1 MVLSQAGIVDAN
13 VKLESAPERPSG
25 PEKQSNMAEFVIK
38 LADERGRLHQQVEHG
53 YSEAEVRDRFAQQG
67 YLVYWVKPQ
76 GLLSGGFRFRRRRSL
91 KQSSFLVY
99 NQQFLTLIRAGL
111 PILNSLELLIKR
123 QKDGFLRQILENVR
137 DRVRGGE
144 ALSDA
149 FAAQGV
155 VPKIY
160 TTTLMAGEKSG
171 NMDEVLT
178 RYINLQRLAL
188 SFRKKL
194 VVSLIYPTLLISVV
208 LIMVTF
214 LFTYVVPK
222 FAELFNSLDAQL
234 PAITVFMLAVGQ
246 NSQKYAPFV
255 FLGLVAAGFLL
266 WRWKNTDSGGDRID
280 RVILG
285 TPLLGDIRL
294 KQQVAAFSRML
305 ATLLQGGLPLVPSM
319 ETAGSSMT
327 SRRIL
332 KGVMRAS
339 VRVREGQ
346 GLANSLEEQEI
357 FPGLAVEMIEV
368 GESTGALPAM
378 LNSVA
383 EFYEE
388 DVQTALGASMAL
400 IEPLI
405 LIVMAVFVGAVLI
418 SLYLPIFTLGV
429 H

>member
-1 MVLSQAGIVDAN
+1 
-13 VKLESAPERPSG
+13 
-25 PEKQSNMAEFVIK
+25 MAEFVIK
-38 LADERGRLHQQVEHG
+38 VADDRGRVQQHVEQG
-53 YSEAEVRDRFAQQG
+53 VSETEVRDRFSAQG

-76 GLLSGGFRFRRRRSL
+76 GLMAGGLRRRKKL
-91 KQSSFLVY
+91 KQDSFLVF

-123 QKDGFLRQILENVR
+123 QKDEQLKTLLENVR
-137 DRVRGGE
+137 DRVKGGE
-144 ALSDA
+144 LLSDA

-171 NMDEVLT
+171 NIDEVLA
-178 RYINLQRLAL
+178 RYVNFQRM
-188 SFRKKL
+188 SMTFRKKL
-194 VVSLIYPTLLISVV
+194 FVSLIYPTLLVSVV

-222 FAELFNSLDAQL
+222 FADLFNSLDAKL
-234 PAITVFMLAVGQ
+234 PEITVFMLNVGL
-246 NSQKYAPFV
+246 NAQKYAPFV
-255 FLGLVAAGFLL
+255 FTGLVVGGIVL
-266 WRWKNTDSGGDRID
+266 WKWKDTDKGGDRID
-280 RVILG
+280 SVILSL
-285 TPLLGDIRL
+285 PLLGEIRV
-294 KQQVAAFSRML
+294 KHQVASFSRML
-305 ATLLQGGLPLVPSM
+305 STLLQGGLPLVPAM
-319 ETAGSSMT
+319 ETAGTAMS

-339 VRVREGQ
+339 ARVREGQ
-346 GLANSLEEQEI
+346 GLAPSLEAQKI
-357 FPGLAVEMIEV
+357 FPELSVEMIEV
-368 GESTGALPAM
+368 GESTGALPQM

-400 IEPLI
+400 IEPII
-405 LIVMAVFVGAVLI
+405 LIIMAIFVGGVLI

-429 H
+429 K

>member
-1 MVLSQAGIVDAN
+1 
-13 VKLESAPERPSG
+13 
-25 PEKQSNMAEFVIK
+25 MAEFVVKI
-38 LADERGRLHQQVEHG
+38 ADDRGHLHQQVEHG
-53 YSEAEVRDRFAQQG
+53 YSEAEVRDRFTQQG

-76 GLLSGGFRFRRRRSL
+76 GILSGGLSRKRGKL
-91 KQSSFLVY
+91 KPSSFLVF

-123 QKDGFLRQILENVR
+123 QKDARLRQVLENVR
-137 DRVRGGE
+137 DRVKGGE
-144 ALSDA
+144 LLSDA
-149 FAAQGV
+149 FAAQGI
-155 VPKIY
+155 PKIY

-171 NMDEVLT
+171 NIDEVLT
-178 RYINLQRLAL
+178 RYINLQRMAMT
-188 SFRKKL
+188 FRKKL
-194 VVSLIYPTLLISVV
+194 FVALIYPTILVCVV
-208 LIMVTF
+208 MIMVTF

-222 FAELFNSLDAQL
+222 FADLFNSLDAQL

-255 FLGLVAAGFLL
+255 LIGLVIVGLVL
-266 WRWKNTDSGGDRID
+266 WQWKNTDSGADRID
-280 RVILG
+280 RIILSL
-285 TPLLGDIRL
+285 PLLGEIRL
-294 KQQVAAFSRML
+294 KHQVSAFSRML
-305 ATLLQGGLPLVPSM
+305 STLLQGGLPLVPAM
-319 ETAGSSMT
+319 ETAGSSMS

-332 KGVMRAS
+332 KGVMRAGI
-339 VRVREGQ
+339 RVREGQ
-346 GLANSLEEQEI
+346 GLAGSLEEQKI
-357 FPGLAVEMIEV
+357 FPDLAVEMIEV

-400 IEPLI
+400 IEPMI
-405 LIVMAVFVGAVLI
+405 LIIMAIFVGGVLI

>member
-1 MVLSQAGIVDAN
+1 
-13 VKLESAPERPSG
+13 
-25 PEKQSNMAEFVIK
+25 MAEFVVKI
-38 LADERGRLHQQVEHG
+38 ADDRGRVHQHIEQG
-53 YSEAEVRDRFAQQG
+53 YSEAEVRDRFSQQG

-76 GLLSGGFRFRRRRSL
+76 GMLAGGFSLRRRRKL
-91 KQSSFLVY
+91 KQSTWLVF

-123 QKDGFLRQILENVR
+123 QKDSQLKEILQNVR
-137 DRVRGGE
+137 DRVKGGE
-144 ALSDA
+144 MLSDA
-149 FAAQGV
+149 FASQGI

-171 NMDEVLT
+171 NIDEVLT
-178 RYINLQRLAL
+178 RYINFQRLAMT
-188 SFRKKL
+188 FRKKL
-194 VVSLIYPTLLISVV
+194 FVSLIYPTLLVTVV
-208 LIMVTF
+208 MIMVTF

-222 FAELFNSLDAQL
+222 FADLFNSLDAKL
-234 PAITVFMLAVGQ
+234 PAITVFMLNVGL
-246 NSQKYAPFV
+246 NVQKYAPFAAI
-255 FLGLVAAGFLL
+255 GLIVAAFLF
-266 WRWKNTDSGGDRID
+266 WRWKDTDRGGDRID

-285 TPLLGDIRL
+285 TPLLGGIRL
-294 KQQVAAFSRML
+294 KHQVASFSRML
-305 ATLLQGGLPLVPSM
+305 STLLQGGLPLVPAM
-319 ETAGSSMT
+319 ETAGSSMS
-327 SRRIL
+327 SRRIV
-332 KGVMRAS
+332 KGVGRA
-339 VRVREGQ
+339 VIRVREGQ
-346 GLANSLEEQEI
+346 GLAPSLEEQKI
-357 FPGLAVEMIEV
+357 FPELAVEMIEV

-405 LIVMAVFVGAVLI
+405 LIIMAIFVGGVLI

>member
-1 MVLSQAGIVDAN
+1 
-13 VKLESAPERPSG
+13 
-25 PEKQSNMAEFVIK
+25 MAEFVIK
-38 LADERGRLHQQVEHG
+38 IADDRGRVQQHIEQG
-53 YSEAEVRDRFAQQG
+53 YSEAEVRDRFSQQG

-76 GLLSGGFRFRRRRSL
+76 GAFTSGVSLRRRRKL
-91 KQSSFLVY
+91 KQASFLVF

-123 QKDGFLRQILENVR
+123 QKDRQLQQLLENVR
-137 DRVRGGE
+137 ERVKGGE
-144 ALSDA
+144 QLSDA
-149 FAAQGV
+149 FAAQGII
-155 VPKIY
+155 PKIY

-171 NMDEVLT
+171 NIDEVLT
-178 RYINLQRLAL
+178 RYINFQRLAMT
-188 SFRKKL
+188 FRKKL
-194 VVSLIYPTLLISVV
+194 FVSLIYPTLLVSVV

-214 LFTYVVPK
+214 LFTFVVPK
-222 FAELFNSLDAQL
+222 FADLFNSLDAKL
-234 PAITVFMLAVGQ
+234 PAITLFMLAVGVKT
-246 NSQKYAPFV
+246 QKFAPFLAIGMV
-255 FLGLVAAGFLL
+255 VLGFVLV
-266 WRWKNTDSGGDRID
+266 RWKETDGGADRID
-280 RVILG
+280 RAILG
-285 TPLLGDIRL
+285 MPLLGDIRL
-294 KQQVAAFSRML
+294 KHQVASFSRML
-305 ATLLQGGLPLVPSM
+305 ATLLQGGLPLVPAM

-339 VRVREGQ
+339 IRVREGQ
-346 GLANSLEEQEI
+346 GLAPSLEEQKI
-357 FPGLAVEMIEV
+357 FPELAVEMIEV

-388 DVQTALGASMAL
+388 DVQTALGASLAL

-405 LIVMAVFVGAVLI
+405 LIVMAIFVGGVLI